1 MYNDNQ
7 ETILEYR
14 ERINA
19 NPDVMLGKP
28 VIKGT
33 RITVELILRKMSEG
47 MTKQEL
53 FAAYPGLT
61 GVDIYAALSYSADVI
76 SNEEMIVT

>member
-1 MYNDNQ
+1 LD
-7 ETILEYR
+7 YR
-14 ERINA
+14 EKIIA

-53 FAAYPGLT
+53 LEAYPGLN

-76 SNEEMIVT
+76 SNEEVIVT

>member
-1 MYNDNQ
+1 
-7 ETILEYR
+7 LEYR

-19 NPDVMLGKP
+19 NPDVMLGKL

-53 FAAYPGLT
+53 LEAYPGLA
-61 GVDIYAALSYSADVI
+61 GVDIYAALSYSAELFT
-76 SNEEMIVT
+76 SNRR

>member
-1 MYNDNQ
+1 MD
-7 ETILEYR
+7 YR

-19 NPDVMLGKP
+19 NPDVMLVKP

-33 RITVELILRKMSEG
+33 RITVELISRKMSEG

-53 FAAYPGLT
+53 LKAYPGLT

-76 SNEEMIVT
+76 SNEEVIVT

>member
-1 MYNDNQ
+1 M
-7 ETILEYR
+7 EYR

-19 NPDVMLGKP
+19 NPEVMLGKP
-28 VIKGT
+28 FIKGT

-53 FAAYPGLT
+53 LEAYPGLT
-61 GVDIYAALSYSADVI
+61 GVDIYAALS
-76 SNEEMIVT
+76 